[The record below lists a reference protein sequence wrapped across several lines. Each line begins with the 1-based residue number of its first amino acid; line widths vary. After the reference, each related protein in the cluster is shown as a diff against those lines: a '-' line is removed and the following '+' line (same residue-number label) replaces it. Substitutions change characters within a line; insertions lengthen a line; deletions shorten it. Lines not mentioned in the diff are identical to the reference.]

1 LKASRAKKLLQ
12 KKAIEKE
19 KKKAEA
25 EASGID
31 WLSDDSDDE
40 PQVICLVLSTFTY
53 STIFFNDNVLTRF
66 CVYCIPETK
75 HRISLVQSSQR

>member
-53 STIFFNDNVLTRF
+53 STIFF
-66 CVYCIPETK
+66 
-75 HRISLVQSSQR
+75 